1 MKNFLKTII
10 SIFTLGSKFRLID
23 FTDRLKKY
31 TVEGIGIFIVISF
44 SFYVENS
51 GVEYGV
57 TQNYLQMLNVFK
69 KDLKTGIDHTLSFEN
84 DLSEELKWYKD
95 QIERWE
101 IDDDSIF
108 IDSIEDEDEK
118 IFFPPLGY
126 FDNYA
131 PFKPTKRGYNLFQDG
146 GVDFELINSEISN
159 EINRY
164 YDDVLWYLEENS
176 TSYTLEIN
184 SEFMSH
190 VQTEWAPKLKDIDL
204 FSNDFW
210 IKNRKFIQAD
220 SQLKF
225 LVKRKISLWED
236 QLYMLE
242 DTEQQLDE
250 IINKVDSVI
259 SDMEDDFYFIYWKL
273 F

>member
-95 QIERWE
+95 QIERW
-101 IDDDSIF
+101 
-108 IDSIEDEDEK
+108 
-118 IFFPPLGY
+118 
-126 FDNYA
+126 
-131 PFKPTKRGYNLFQDG
+131 
-146 GVDFELINSEISN
+146 
-159 EINRY
+159 
-164 YDDVLWYLEENS
+164 
-176 TSYTLEIN
+176 
-184 SEFMSH
+184 
-190 VQTEWAPKLKDIDL
+190 KLMMTV
-204 FSNDFW
+204 
-210 IKNRKFIQAD
+210 
-220 SQLKF
+220 F
-225 LVKRKISLWED
+225 L
-236 QLYMLE
+236 
-242 DTEQQLDE
+242 
-250 IINKVDSVI
+250 
-259 SDMEDDFYFIYWKL
+259 
-273 F
+273 

>member
-108 IDSIEDEDEK
+108 IDSIEDEDGK
-118 IFFPPLGY
+118 FYFAPLGY
-126 FDNYA
+126 FANYV

-146 GVDFELINSEISN
+146 GVDFELIDSEISN

-164 YDDVLWYLEENS
+164 YDYELWYLEENS

-184 SEFMSH
+184 SGFMSH

-204 FSNDFW
+204 SSNDFW

-220 SQLKF
+220 SQFKF
-225 LVKRKISLWED
+225 LVERKISLWED
-236 QLYMLE
+236 EISLMKN
-242 DTEQQLDE
+242 TEQQLDG